1 MFLKNVRI
9 ENYRCIENSNF
20 FSLQSVTCLVGKNE
34 AGKSALIQALHKL
47 NPVVPEEGNFNP
59 LIEYPRRKWSKY
71 KERHETDPDNV
82 LTTEWELDEG
92 DIEALEEKL
101 GPNSLKNNLIT
112 ISKGYDN
119 KQYWRIE
126 INEQQVV
133 INYLQNTKLYKR
145 ELNQL
150 KGLETVADLI
160 NKLKAKGT
168 SSERQSKLLETLQKS
183 FPDGKPVRA
192 AISILA
198 ENLPTFLYFAEFYK
212 MLGKV
217 SMNDLTKRKDKKR
230 LETPHRIFIALLDL
244 VGTSPEELDSIGRFE
259 ELVAELEAVSSRL
272 SQEIFEYWSQ
282 NRYLEVDFHF
292 AHARPEDP
300 PPFNEGWVFH
310 TRIKNRRHG
319 VTVSFDERSAGF
331 VWFFSFLVW
340 FSQVKKNYGE
350 KLIILLDDPGLSLHA
365 RAQADLLRYI
375 KEKLSPHYQVIYT
388 THSPFM
394 IDPDN
399 LLNVRTVEDVVSKE
413 EEILGTK
420 VGDEVL
426 ATDPD
431 TLFPLQAAL
440 GYDITQ
446 TLFVGKHNLLVE
458 GPSDLLYLRWFSREL
473 QEMGK
478 VPLDPRWVIVP
489 CEGISKIGSFTR
501 LFGGSELNIAV
512 LTDYHKGLK
521 SKVRG
526 LKESGVLRAGHVF
539 SAEMFVDG
547 DEADVED
554 LLGRDLYLTL
564 TNECYSLDESQ
575 KLPDIKPEDAP
586 VRVLLEVEN
595 HFKTLPIEF
604 GHYTPAVFL
613 TENTAKFR
621 SILSKHDEVVR
632 RFEKLFK
639 DLNKLLPRARA

>member
-1 MFLKNVRI
+1 
-9 ENYRCIENSNF
+9 
-20 FSLQSVTCLVGKNE
+20 
-34 AGKSALIQALHKL
+34 
-47 NPVVPEEGNFNP
+47 
-59 LIEYPRRKWSKY
+59 
-71 KERHETDPDNV
+71 
-82 LTTEWELDEG
+82 LD
-92 DIEALEEKL
+92 
-101 GPNSLKNNLIT
+101 
-112 ISKGYDN
+112 
-119 KQYWRIE
+119 
-126 INEQQVV
+126 
-133 INYLQNTKLYKR
+133 
-145 ELNQL
+145 QL
-150 KGLETVADLI
+150 KKLRTVADLI
-160 NKLKAKGT
+160 NELEAKE
-168 SSERQSKLLETLQKS
+168 SLSERQSKFLDTLRES
-183 FPDGKPVRA
+183 FPDSNPVKEA
-192 AISILA
+192 ANILA

-217 SMNDLTKRKDKKR
+217 SMEDLTIRKTEDS
-230 LETPHRIFIALLDL
+230 LEMPHRIFTALLDL
-244 VGTSPEELDSIGRFE
+244 VGTSSEEMNTIGKFE
-259 ELVAELEAVSSRL
+259 ELKAELEAVSNRL

-282 NRYLEVDFHF
+282 NKYLEVDFDF
-292 AHARPEDP
+292 AHARRKDP
-300 PPFNEGWVFH
+300 PPYNKGWVFH

-350 KLIILLDDPGLSLHA
+350 NLIILLDDPGLSLHA

-375 KEKLSPHYQVIYT
+375 KERLSPYYQVIYT

-394 IDPDN
+394 IDPND
-399 LLNVRTVEDVVSKE
+399 LLNVRTVEDVVTKE

-420 VGDEVL
+420 VGDRVL

-458 GPSDLLYLRWFSREL
+458 GPSDLLYLKWFSSEL
-473 QEMGK
+473 QKMGK
-478 VPLDPRWVIVP
+478 KSLDPRWVIVP
-489 CEGISKIGSFTR
+489 CGGIGKIGSFVR
-501 LFGGSELNIAV
+501 LFVSSELNIVV

-521 SKVRG
+521 NRVRSLRESEI
-526 LKESGVLRAGHVF
+526 LKAGHLF

-554 LLGRDLYLTL
+554 LLGRDLYITL
-564 TNECYSLDESQ
+564 INECYSLGEPQ

-595 HFKTLPIEF
+595 HFKTLPREF
-604 GHYTPAVFL
+604 DHYTPAVFL
-613 TENTAKFR
+613 TENAARFR
-621 SILSKHDEVVR
+621 SILSKHDEVLK

-639 DLNKLLPRARA
+639 DLNGLLLGA